1 METTSLWLAVPD
13 DPDLLARLAARLA
26 ADGEPEVSLRR
37 TSSTVLAFEA
47 PTGEMMLRSRVIQAL
62 SDVAGPDWQ
71 GLGRPGGWRAPGGPD
86 SPPPAPA
93 VLAPPPP
100 P

>member
-1 METTSLWLAVPD
+1 METASLWLAVPD
-13 DPDLLARLAARLA
+13 DPDLLARLTARLA

-71 GLGRPGGWRAPGGPD
+71 GLVRTVG
-86 SPPPAPA
+86 
-93 VLAPPPP
+93 
-100 P
+100 

>member
-1 METTSLWLAVPD
+1 METAFLWLAIPD

-26 ADGEPEVSLRR
+26 TDGEPEVSLRR
-37 TSSTVLAFEA
+37 TSSAVLEFAA

-71 GLGRPGGWRAPGGPD
+71 GLVRTVG
-86 SPPPAPA
+86 
-93 VLAPPPP
+93 
-100 P
+100 

>member
-1 METTSLWLAVPD
+1 METARLCLAIPD

-37 TSSTVLAFEA
+37 TSSAVLAFEA

-71 GLGRPGGWRAPGGPD
+71 RLVQPVG
-86 SPPPAPA
+86 
-93 VLAPPPP
+93 
-100 P
+100 

>member
-1 METTSLWLAVPD
+1 MEPARLCLAIPD

-26 ADGEPEVSLRR
+26 EDGEPVVSLRR
-37 TSSTVLAFEA
+37 TSSAVLAFEA

-71 GLGRPGGWRAPGGPD
+71 GLVRTV
-86 SPPPAPA
+86 S
-93 VLAPPPP
+93 
-100 P
+100 

>member
-1 METTSLWLAVPD
+1 MDTAFLWLAVPD

-26 ADGEPEVSLRR
+26 ADGEPVVSLRR
-37 TSSTVLAFEA
+37 TSSAVLEFAA

-71 GLGRPGGWRAPGGPD
+71 GLVQTVG
-86 SPPPAPA
+86 
-93 VLAPPPP
+93 
-100 P
+100 